1 MSTDNPTG
9 NPTGTSTDSSTLSTD
24 QATAHDLAKG
34 LPDGLA
40 NSLPNSL
47 TPAPMLLA
55 QTPAAPPASPVP
67 ASPWMYTSGSLLAL
81 LVGLG
86 IFSYWQNRKLQK
98 RLKFEDYKNKE
109 LQKRIKLAIST
120 ITKMERNPDLI
131 HSRDF
136 NLDYLRMR
144 MEEKQFNFAIVNQL
158 KIKVKQR
165 ISEALRPQQAST
177 GTVGIAS
184 KPRLIDQIFDV
195 EYTSPHD
202 PKHRKRV
209 LFRIQIR
216 LTKLPA
222 QATSNTVE
230 DIVKCIENFLNP
242 QDDGGFWQPTL
253 QGRIANMKWDQKAKP
268 TPLMVLEQTNE
279 GVNVTFRSKKDK
291 QAAL

>member
-1 MSTDNPTG
+1 MSPGKPTLLSTAQPVDNPT
-9 NPTGTSTDSSTLSTD
+9 SE
-24 QATAHDLAKG
+24 LADG
-34 LPDGLA
+34 LPHGLA
-40 NSLPNSL
+40 NGLSPTPPFWVAQAPAV
-47 TPAPMLLA
+47 TPASSEP
-55 QTPAAPPASPVP
+55 T
-67 ASPWMYTSGSLLAL
+67 SPWMYTSGGLFAL

-86 IFSYWQNRKLQK
+86 VFSYLQTRRLQK
-98 RLKFEDYKNKE
+98 QLKFEDYKNKE
-109 LQKRIKLAIST
+109 LQRRVKLALST

-144 MEEKQFNFAIVNQL
+144 MEEQQFNFAIVNQL

-177 GTVGIAS
+177 GMVGIAS

-195 EYTSPHD
+195 EYTSPND
-202 PKHRKRV
+202 PKKRKRV

-242 QDDGGFWQPTL
+242 QDEGGFWQPTL

-279 GVNVTFRSKKDK
+279 GVNVTFRSKKGK
-291 QAAL
+291 RAAL